1 MCDLQALAFTYPP
14 SCLLPLR
21 GCFNRIA
28 ESEANSQLG
37 WASDSTPLPIPTAG
51 PVSSATETRIRKE
64 DSVPFARRDHV
75 CSSPSAPTSTPA
87 LRSPLVAGLSPAAA
101 GASRLWGHRTRL
113 HPLDRA
119 PPPPAAGLTPRLSP
133 LGPGEL
139 AVERRGCR
147 RPAGGAT
154 AGESCSSSSPSP
166 LADPSVLIPTAG
178 EKTHKLCYGGWFIS
192 HPYFFCFR
200 LE

>member
-1 MCDLQALAFTYPP
+1 MGRAHELGMVTRPEKTKETYPGDPAPDCASPTLAATTPGDRGSSPAPRLHRPP
-14 SCLLPLR
+14 S
-21 GCFNRIA
+21 
-28 ESEANSQLG
+28 
-37 WASDSTPLPIPTAG
+37 
-51 PVSSATETRIRKE
+51 
-64 DSVPFARRDHV
+64 
-75 CSSPSAPTSTPA
+75 SSPSLAGPPPPR

-139 AVERRGCR
+139 AVERRGR
-147 RPAGGAT
+147 AT

-166 LADPSVLIPTAG
+166 LADPSVLISTAG
-178 EKTHKLCYGGWFIS
+178 EKTHKLCYGGWFIRTRI
-192 HPYFFCFR
+192 FFLFSTR
-200 LE
+200 IGAFLPITRPIGVSASAIGRN

>member
-1 MCDLQALAFTYPP
+1 MIWIGPQRFGSKWVEPMNWKWLHGQTKTKEPYPYP
-14 SCLLPLR
+14 C
-21 GCFNRIA
+21 
-28 ESEANSQLG
+28 EA
-37 WASDSTPLPIPTAG
+37 ATPG
-51 PVSSATETRIRKE
+51 RCVTRVTHPRRH
-64 DSVPFARRDHV
+64 DARRSRV
-75 CSSPSAPTSTPA
+75 LAGATSPPATVVVAKPRRPTTSTPA
-87 LRSPLVAGLSPAAA
+87 ISAGCRPLPRRRRRVATL
-101 GASRLWGHRTRL
+101 GHRTRL

-166 LADPSVLIPTAG
+166 LADPSVLISTAG
-178 EKTHKLCYGGWFIS
+178 EKTHKLCYGGWFI
-192 HPYFFCFR
+192 R
-200 LE
+200 